1 MQYSVGQLLDG
12 RYSLTRFIGSGS
24 FGEVWVAVDKATD
37 LEVAIKIY
45 LSMDPKGLS
54 DFKKEFKVS
63 FNLNHTNLLHANY
76 LGTTTEDNR
85 AYLVMPLCPD
95 GSASKYIGKADE
107 FVLWKFIKDVASGLA
122 YLHEQT
128 PPVIHQ
134 DIKPDNILI
143 SKGGDFLIT
152 DFGISKQLKNTLKKS
167 AGNLNSAGSISYM
180 GPERFSKQSLP
191 IKASDIWSLGVTVYE
206 MAVGE
211 LPFCGMGGSMQ
222 KKGADIPE
230 LPDTYSDTLNMVM
243 MSCLALEPWSRP
255 TARQLEDFAARHLA
269 GDSPQ
274 MTWAAPAA
282 PQVQPQPSFRQT
294 VAVAEPVAAVPQY
307 QDSRLKRTVAVG
319 QMPQME
325 VPHTVPSYTPAQPE
339 PRKSI
344 SAIFWVLAVV
354 AGLATG
360 VLLNIFM

>member
-1 MQYSVGQLLDG
+1 M
-12 RYSLTRFIGSGS
+12 
-24 FGEVWVAVDKATD
+24 
-37 LEVAIKIY
+37 
-45 LSMDPKGLS
+45 
-54 DFKKEFKVS
+54 
-63 FNLNHTNLLHANY
+63 
-76 LGTTTEDNR
+76 
-85 AYLVMPLCPD
+85 
-95 GSASKYIGKADE
+95 
-107 FVLWKFIKDVASGLA
+107 
-122 YLHEQT
+122 
-128 PPVIHQ
+128 
-134 DIKPDNILI
+134 I

-191 IKASDIWSLGVTVYE
+191 IKASDIWSLGATVYE

-255 TARQLEDFAARHLA
+255 TARQLEDFAAKHLA

-274 MTWAAPAA
+274 MTWAAPSE
-282 PQVQPQPSFRQT
+282 PQVQQPAFRQT
-294 VAVAEPVAAVPQY
+294 VAVTEAVAPIPQY
-307 QDSRLKRTVAVG
+307 QSSSLKRTVAVG

-325 VPHTVPSYTPAQPE
+325 AQTIPAYTPVQPE
-339 PRKSI
+339 PRKSVP
-344 SAIFWVLAVV
+344 AIFWVLAVV

-360 VLLNIFM
+360 VLLNILM